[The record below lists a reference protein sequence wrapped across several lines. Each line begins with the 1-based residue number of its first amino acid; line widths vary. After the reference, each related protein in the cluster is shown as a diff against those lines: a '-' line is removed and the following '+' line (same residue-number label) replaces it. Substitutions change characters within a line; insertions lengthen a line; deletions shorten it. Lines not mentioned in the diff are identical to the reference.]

1 MSTPAQVRNVDAIEH
16 FRNQLAKYE
25 QQVQVALESLTAEL
39 HRATAWLK
47 QDRPGFWKKQT
58 KLAEDAVHQ
67 AKMDLERCLMFPTVS
82 GEQPSCREER
92 TNIKK
97 TQARLEYC
105 REKVER
111 VKYWNRQ
118 ISHEMLEYSGRV
130 GQLKRMLETELPAA
144 RARLQQIIHRLDAYQ
159 IERAP
164 IAHEPQT
171 TITPTE
177 KQQSDE
183 S

>member
-1 MSTPAQVRNVDAIEH
+1 MSTPAQVRNVDAIEN

-39 HRATAWLK
+39 HRATTWLK

-58 KLAEDAVHQ
+58 KLAEDDVHQ

-82 GEQPSCREER
+82 GERPSCREER
-92 TNIKK
+92 AHIKK
-97 TQARLEYC
+97 AQARLEYC
-105 REKVER
+105 HEKVER

-118 ISHEMLEYSGRV
+118 ISHEMLEYSGRI
-130 GQLKRMLETELPAA
+130 GQLKRMLEIELPAA

-159 IERAP
+159 IERVP
-164 IAHEPQT
+164 T
-171 TITPTE
+171 TGESPTTLTPTKE
-177 KQQSDE
+177 QQSDE